1 MLHLSVECRDLLS
14 SFWVFECFSNYV
26 SKYIMFLKWCFCLF
40 FFLLITVYKG
50 LYSKSIRQMLVK
62 LANND
67 HLMALHQS

>member
-1 MLHLSVECRDLLS
+1 MLHLSVLSRNLLS
-14 SFWVFECFSNYV
+14 SFWVFVCFSNYV
-26 SKYIMFLKWCFCLF
+26 SKYIMFLKWYFCVF
-40 FFLLITVYKG
+40 FVLITVYKG